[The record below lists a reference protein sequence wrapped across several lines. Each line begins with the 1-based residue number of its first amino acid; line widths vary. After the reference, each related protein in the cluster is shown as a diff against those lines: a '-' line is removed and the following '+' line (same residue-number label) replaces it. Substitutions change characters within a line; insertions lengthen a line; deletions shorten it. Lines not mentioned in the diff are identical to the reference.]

1 MADAKHAPEYCP
13 AEIMAAFL
21 SRDLEDGELG
31 VFGTFSQIPW
41 VACQLARSTRAPNLW
56 FICGPSAAINS
67 SLPSLMWS
75 VSDNR
80 MHLGAEGRITLDGVM
95 DMQGNPT
102 FIDFGFYGGFQIDRH
117 GNLNMAYVGDQ
128 KRPKFRGP
136 GTVGTMATAW
146 LNRVY
151 LFTHGHTPRLFVDK
165 VDFISGPGFI
175 DGPKGREKA
184 GSPARSEGPRYIV
197 TPICVFDFDEETKQ
211 ARLKSVH
218 PGHTVEEVKTKTGF
232 KPIIPSKV
240 PETEP
245 PTVEELAF
253 LRAFDPDR
261 ILPQLCSV

>member
-1 MADAKHAPEYCP
+1 MAEVKHAKDYYP

-21 SRDLEDGELG
+21 SRDIKDGELG

-41 VACQLARSTRAPNLW
+41 VACQLAKATHAPNMW

-67 SLPSLMWS
+67 KLTRLMWS

-80 MHLGAEGRITLDGVM
+80 MHEGAEGRITLDGVM

-102 FIDFGFYGGFQIDRH
+102 FIDFGFYGGFQIDKY
-117 GNLNMAYVGDQ
+117 GNLNMGYIGDQ
-128 KRPKFRGP
+128 KKPKFRGP

-151 LFTHGHTPRLFVDK
+151 LFTQSHTPRLFVDK
-165 VDFISGPGFI
+165 VDFISGPGFV
-175 DGPKGREKA
+175 DGPDGRKKIL
-184 GSPARSEGPRYIV
+184 SPARSEGPRYLV
-197 TPICVFDFDEETKQ
+197 TPICVFDFEPETKQ

-218 PGHTVEEVKTKTGF
+218 PGHTVEEVKTRTGF

-245 PTVEELAF
+245 PTEDELDF
-253 LRAFDPDR
+253 LRAFDPDK
-261 ILPQLCSV
+261 ILPQLC

>member
-1 MADAKHAPEYCP
+1 MAEVQHASNYCP

-21 SRDLEDGELG
+21 SRDLRDGEMG

-41 VACQLARSTRAPNLW
+41 VACQLAQAMRAPNLW
-56 FICGPSAAINS
+56 FVCGPSAAINS
-67 SLPSLMWS
+67 KLPQLMWS

-80 MHLGAEGRITLDGVM
+80 MHVGAESRIALDRVM

-102 FIDFGFYGGFQIDRH
+102 FFDFGFYGGFQIDRF
-117 GNLNMAYVGDQ
+117 GNLNMAYIGDQ
-128 KRPKFRGP
+128 KKPKFRGP

-151 LFTHGHTPRLFVDK
+151 LFTHGHSPRLFVDK

-175 DGPKGREKA
+175 DGPGGRERA
-184 GSPARSEGPRYIV
+184 GCPARSKGPRYIV
-197 TPICVFDFDEETKQ
+197 TPLCIFDFDEETKR
-211 ARLKSVH
+211 ARLKSIH
-218 PGHTVEEVKTKTGF
+218 PGHSVEEVKRSTGF
-232 KPIIPSKV
+232 SPIIPSKV

-253 LRAFDPDR
+253 LRAFDPER
-261 ILPQLCSV
+261 ILPRLC

>member
-1 MADAKHAPEYCP
+1 MNSARQPNDYAP

-21 SRDLEDGELG
+21 SRDLKDGEMG

-41 VACQLARSTRAPNLW
+41 VACQMAKATHAPNMS
-56 FICGPSAAINS
+56 FVCGPSGAINS
-67 SLPSLMWS
+67 KLSRLMWS

-80 MHLGAEGRITLDGVM
+80 MHIGAESRITLDWVT

-102 FIDFGFYGGFQIDRH
+102 LIDFGFYGGFQIDQY
-117 GNLNMAYVGDQ
+117 GNLNMGYIGDP
-128 KRPKFRGP
+128 KKPKFRGP

-151 LFTHGHTPRLFVDK
+151 LFTQSHTPRLFVDK

-175 DGPKGREKA
+175 DGPKGRENA
-184 GSPARSEGPRYIV
+184 GCPERSEGPRYIV
-197 TPICVFDFDEETKQ
+197 TPICVFDFDEETKR

-218 PGHTVEEVKTKTGF
+218 PGHTVEEVKSKTGF

-240 PETEP
+240 PETQP
-245 PTVEELAF
+245 PTGDELAF
-253 LRAFDPDR
+253 LRDFDPEG
-261 ILPQLCSV
+261 ILPRLC